1 MNSIEIFNTIR
12 DNASTI
18 FQERIPEGTQDNI
31 LAVQQAMLD
40 PDNAVVVNEFCNR
53 LLNMV
58 IKQDLI
64 SKFFSDPL
72 KPLKR
77 GEKPLGDTVEEI
89 YVNFIKAKQYDPTGV
104 ELLNRK
110 LPDVK
115 TIFHRMNRQDM
126 YKVTI
131 GRQQLTKAFRS
142 WGDLDGFIQNVIN
155 TLFNSSELD
164 EFVLIK
170 QLFKQAVDNNAMV
183 VVDIE
188 DPADSK
194 ANGEAF
200 IKAVKKVSNQM
211 VFPKS
216 EFNAYMQV
224 QDTDPNPIITMSN
237 KDEQILIIDS
247 DTDVDLAIDVLA
259 STFNMSVSEFN
270 DTRKVIIDAF
280 PDPNMKC
287 ALVDQRFLQIYDD
300 LVYFTD
306 FENPEGLYRNYYL
319 HVWQTLSYSVLV
331 NAVCF
336 RVKGGD
342 TQDEGRDLDGDG
354 SISPYLLEVQDPARV
369 VNNLAYSKEIIEGAN
384 VVITGIATNEF
395 NISGLK
401 VLVNN
406 VDITKE
412 TEAFV
417 FSGDQNTGKFTLTIN
432 GDRVTGPIKVRFSEQ
447 V

>member
-1 MNSIEIFNTIR
+1 MDAIEIFNTIR
-12 DNASTI
+12 DNASSI
-18 FQERIPEGTQDNI
+18 YQERVPEGTRTNI
-31 LAVQQAMLD
+31 EAVQEAMLD
-40 PDNAVVVNEFCNR
+40 PNNAVVVNEFCNT

-64 SKFFSDPL
+64 SKLFSDPL

-104 ELLNRK
+104 ELLNRN

-115 TIFHRMNRQDM
+115 TIFHRMNRQDK
-126 YKVTI
+126 YKITV
-131 GRQQLTKAFRS
+131 GRQQLQKAFRS
-142 WGDLDGFIQNVIN
+142 WGDLDAFIQNIIN

-164 EFVLIK
+164 EFILIK

-183 VVDIE
+183 VVNIP
-188 DPADSK
+188 DPSTGK
-194 ANGEAF
+194 VNGEGA

-211 VFPKS
+211 TFPS
-216 EFNAYMQV
+216 TLFNAYTQV
-224 QDTDPNPIITMSN
+224 QSTDTVPITTFSR
-237 KDEQILIIDS
+237 KDEQVLIIDS

-280 PDPNMKC
+280 PVEGMKF
-287 ALVDQRFLQIYDD
+287 ALVDQRFFQIYDD

-331 NAVCF
+331 NGV
-336 RVKGGD
+336 
-342 TQDEGRDLDGDG
+342 
-354 SISPYLLEVQDPARV
+354 
-369 VNNLAYSKEIIEGAN
+369 
-384 VVITGIATNEF
+384 
-395 NISGLK
+395 
-401 VLVNN
+401 
-406 VDITKE
+406 
-412 TEAFV
+412 AFV
-417 FSGDQNTGKFTLTIN
+417 VSDST
-432 GDRVTGPIKVRFSEQ
+432 SEQ
-447 V
+447 EGD